1 MHNRFEKI
9 LGLINQIPD
18 ATSIRENAKLA
29 SVVILHLNDQELG
42 NRILFIKRSQ
52 YDGHHSEQMAFPGG
66 KKDHSDP
73 DLLYTAKREVKEELG
88 IDIDISELKSLNP
101 HWIPISNY
109 WIQPYYIEID
119 KKLDYTINKREINRI
134 FEIPV
139 SFFKD
144 PDQLNFHEIHYNGE
158 PVDSPRYAYE
168 GEDIWGATA
177 LIIYQYIKLID
188 YKLT

>member
-9 LGLINQIPD
+9 IGLINQIPE
-18 ATSIRENAKLA
+18 ATSIKENANLA
-29 SVVILHLNDQELG
+29 SVVLIKLKNDELG
-42 NRILFIKRSQ
+42 DRIIFIKRSK

-66 KKDHSDP
+66 KKDQSDP
-73 DLLYTAKREVKEELG
+73 DLLYTAQREIKEELG
-88 IDIDISELKSLNP
+88 IEIEISRLKSLNP

-119 KKLDYTINKREINRI
+119 KKLNFTINKREINRI

-144 PDQLNFHEIHYNGE
+144 PAQLNFHEIHYDGE
-158 PVDSPRYAYE
+158 PVDSPRYAFE
-168 GEDIWGATA
+168 GQDIWGATA
-177 LIIYQYIKLID
+177 LIIYQYIKLVD
-188 YKLT
+188 

>member
-1 MHNRFEKI
+1 MHKRFEKI
-9 LGLINQIPD
+9 IGFIEQIPNQP
-18 ATSIRENAKLA
+18 SIRENAKLA
-29 SVVILHLNDQELG
+29 SVVLLQIKDKELG
-42 NRILFIKRSQ
+42 DRIVFIKRSQ

-66 KKDHSDP
+66 KMDPSDQN
-73 DLLYTAKREVKEELG
+73 LLYTAQRELKEELG
-88 IDIDISELKSLNP
+88 IEIDTNELKTLNP

-144 PDQLNFHEIHYNGE
+144 PAQLNFHEIQYNGE
-158 PVDSPRYAYE
+158 AVESPIYAFE
-168 GEDIWGATA
+168 GHDIWGATA
-177 LIIYQYIKLID
+177 LIIYQYVKLID
-188 YKLT
+188 

>member
-9 LGLINQIPD
+9 LGLIEQIPN
-18 ATSIRENAKLA
+18 IPHIKENAKLA
-29 SVVILHLNDQELG
+29 SVVILQIKDEELG
-42 NRILFIKRSQ
+42 DRIVFIKRSQ

-66 KKDHSDP
+66 KKDESDL
-73 DLLYTAKREVKEELG
+73 DLPYTAQRELKEELG
-88 IDIDISELKSLNP
+88 IEIEINELKSLSP

-119 KKLDYTINKREINRI
+119 KKLNYTINKREINRI

-144 PDQLNFHEIHYNGE
+144 PVQLDFHEIHYNGE
-158 PVDSPRYAYE
+158 SVESPRYAFE
-168 GEDIWGATA
+168 GQDIWGATA
-177 LIIYQYIKLID
+177 LIVYQYIKLID
-188 YKLT
+188 

>member
-9 LGLINQIPD
+9 IELINQIPD
-18 ATSIRENAKLA
+18 APSIKENAKLA
-29 SVVILHLNDQELG
+29 SVVILHLNDEELG
-42 NRILFIKRSQ
+42 NRILFIKRSH

-66 KKDHSDP
+66 KKDQTDP
-73 DLLYTAKREVKEELG
+73 DLLCTAQREVKEELG
-88 IDIDISELKSLNP
+88 IDIDIADLKSLNP

-119 KKLDYTINKREINRI
+119 KKLKFTINKREINRI

-158 PVDSPRYAYE
+158 QVVSPRYAYE

-188 YKLT
+188 